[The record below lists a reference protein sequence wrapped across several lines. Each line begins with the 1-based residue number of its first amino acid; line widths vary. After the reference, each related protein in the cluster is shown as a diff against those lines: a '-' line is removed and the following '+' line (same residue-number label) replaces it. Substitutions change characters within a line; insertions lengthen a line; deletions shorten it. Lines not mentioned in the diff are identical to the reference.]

1 MSLRNARTSSMI
13 CGCGG
18 LAHDELELVAV
29 AAALDFT
36 LTKASTEKA

>member
-13 CGCGG
+13 CDVVVSRMMNSN
-18 LAHDELELVAV
+18 LLSRLRST
-29 AAALDFT
+29 T